1 MSNPLPK
8 KPRARQGGF
17 LRRPIFALA
26 AIACLLAALYW
37 GLIASDRYVSQA
49 HVLIQRTD
57 MAGGQS
63 MDFSS
68 LLTGGGGSN
77 KPDQML
83 LRDHLMSVDMLR
95 KLDEQ
100 LGLRAHYSSSEH
112 DFLSRMWSAEPTIE
126 EFHRYFL
133 SRVSIEYDEYAGV
146 LVIRAQGYDPQTA
159 QAIARML
166 VEEGE
171 RKMNALAHDL
181 ASEQVAFLEKQVE
194 ALAERAIAARQKVL
208 AFQNQNG
215 LLSPQGTAE
224 SLAGVVN
231 KLEGQLTELRARKA
245 ALLGYLA
252 PTAPGVVEIDLQI
265 DAVEQQIKKEQQR
278 LASPKGKAL
287 NRAVEEFQRLELEAT
302 FAQDMYKTALVALE
316 KGRVE
321 ATRTLKKVSVLQSP
335 TLPEYSLEPSRIY
348 NTIVFVIVALLVAGV
363 VHLIAAI
370 IRDHKD

>member
-8 KPRARQGGF
+8 KPRARQRGM
-17 LRRPIFALA
+17 LRRPVFALA
-26 AIACLLAALYW
+26 AIACLLTAVYW

-49 HVLIQRTD
+49 NIIIQRTD

-68 LLTGGGGSN
+68 LLSGSSGGSR
-77 KPDQML
+77 PDQML
-83 LRDHLMSVDMLR
+83 LRDHLLSVDMLR
-95 KLDEQ
+95 KLDEA
-100 LGLRAHYSSSEH
+100 LGLRAHYSSSAH
-112 DFLSRMWSAEPTIE
+112 DFLSRMWSAAPTIE
-126 EFHRYFL
+126 EFHRYYL
-133 SRVSIEYDEYAGV
+133 SRVSVEFDEYAGV
-146 LVIRAQGYDPQTA
+146 LVIRAQGYDPKTA
-159 QAIARML
+159 QAITRML
-166 VEEGE
+166 VDEGE

-208 AFQNQNG
+208 AYQNQYG

-252 PTAPGVVEIDLQI
+252 PTAPGVVEVDLQI
-265 DAVEQQIKKEQQR
+265 DAVDQQIKKEQLR

-287 NRAVEEFQRLELEAT
+287 NRAVEEFQRLELEAG

-335 TLPEYSLEPSRIY
+335 T
-348 NTIVFVIVALLVAGV
+348 
-363 VHLIAAI
+363 
-370 IRDHKD
+370 

>member
-1 MSNPLPK
+1 
-8 KPRARQGGF
+8 
-17 LRRPIFALA
+17 
-26 AIACLLAALYW
+26 
-37 GLIASDRYVSQA
+37 
-49 HVLIQRTD
+49 
-57 MAGGQS
+57 
-63 MDFSS
+63 
-68 LLTGGGGSN
+68 
-77 KPDQML
+77 ML
-83 LRDHLMSVDMLR
+83 LRDHLMSVDMLH

-112 DFLSRMWSAEPTIE
+112 DFLSRMWSVEPTIE

-146 LVIRAQGYDPQTA
+146 LVIRAQGYDPKTA
-159 QAIARML
+159 QSIARML

-194 ALAERAIAARQKVL
+194 ALSERAIEARQKVL

-252 PTAPGVVEIDLQI
+252 PTAPGIVEIDLQI

-287 NRAVEEFQRLELEAT
+287 NRAVEEFQRLELEAG

-335 TLPEYSLEPSRIY
+335 TLPEYSLEPRRIY